1 MTFENANLE
10 QNFPA
15 DGPKI
20 GFLEAVHGILL
31 SPKKTFQD
39 LYNEDGF
46 TIIVYGVLAVFLAN
60 LGKLEP
66 GNISILNIV
75 GVEIIG
81 FISWILVGV
90 FIFFFSTVFKTP
102 NNNLPRLLGFTG
114 LSGIPFL
121 LLAPLSLA
129 YDFNPSIYVVSE
141 VLISIWAF
149 VLFGIS
155 LAQSFR
161 LEAWRVL
168 LMSIIPFLLGLFL
181 FTFLIANIVGIL
193 FSGLVK

>member
-1 MTFENANLE
+1 MTLE
-10 QNFPA
+10 TTKIDQNFPS

-20 GFLEAVHGILL
+20 GFLEAFHGILL
-31 SPKKTFQD
+31 MPKKTFEE

-46 TIIVYGVLAVFLAN
+46 TVIVYGVLAVFLSN

-66 GNISILNIV
+66 GNISILNII

-81 FISWILVGV
+81 FISWFLVSI

-102 NNNLPRLLGFTG
+102 NNNLSRLLGFTG

-121 LLAPLSLA
+121 LLAPVSLT
-129 YDFNPSIYVVSE
+129 YDFNSGIYTLFEILVS
-141 VLISIWAF
+141 VWAF
-149 VLFGIS
+149 ILFWIS
-155 LAQSFR
+155 LAKSFR

-181 FTFLIANIVGIL
+181 FTFLIANIVGML
-193 FSGLVK
+193 FSGLVR